1 MTDYVVNVSFRVDSR
16 PLKNLNKEVE
26 ETTESLKKATS
37 ASERTRQRLVDGFD
51 KVSDAADAARG
62 GIGGIGAELVSMA
75 RVGSVAINPVT
86 VGLLALAAGAA
97 AAVGILVSV
106 TSQLNEIHKLNDISD
121 ITGANV
127 QELAKLEAIAKL
139 GGESLDGLKLSLQKN
154 QVALKSAREDSAELA
169 DLYGRL
175 GLSVRELQKMDP
187 ALAWRVTAAAIA
199 ETTDKGLK
207 ADAAMKLM
215 GKSASDLTKEFGSQ
229 AQQEEKLNEARRL
242 GIERT
247 PEQIKQ
253 AAELDKAQDSLN
265 ASVASFKT
273 ILLQSFGND
282 VVTAIGNLA
291 KLVNWLAESMQVAQ
305 KWADGLGTSLGKIV
319 LTPGMAAVEVW
330 AKRVLDA
337 YAKINGFQSRAQN
350 PRGGAPMAGSLDT
363 NAGRGPNTREQTE
376 KEIAD
381 AAAKAAA
388 AQKKAADEAERQAKA
403 WRDTLASADKLVNAY
418 GDQAAIDSARFA
430 FLSGEND
437 LREANVR
444 LMDAQVKAAQ
454 SLGATVEGAVQA
466 ETGLGVQL
474 QYNLEALQKEKNLSA
489 AQVAE
494 LDKRVKLAV
503 ANAEAN
509 ERARIADEAILRG
522 RSELQQMHQSTLE
535 LERAREVITSGQ
547 VKTEEQLTRY
557 LADQAYWSGIEKQ
570 IKEGT
575 LTISKEEL
583 KAMKERRDAAQ
594 IALNQ
599 EQESLKQMETL
610 YQNIGDGLANSITDA
625 LKTGRLDF
633 KSFIS
638 DIITMLIN
646 SHLKKVFASMF
657 EIGGSGGGDG
667 FWSNL
672 LQVGSALFGV
682 TAPASA
688 ASGAAASGI
697 AYAKGGAFNNG
708 VEFFANGGVVNRTTG
723 FGLSGGKLGV
733 MGEAGPEAILP
744 LARGR
749 NGKLG
754 VAASGSGGTVN
765 QVNIAPGAVVVNS
778 SGDNAADTAA
788 FAKSLDKVLNEKVA
802 AYIRDQQR
810 SGNTLNPNFGYRY

>member
-1 MTDYVVNVSFRVDSR
+1 M
-16 PLKNLNKEVE
+16 
-26 ETTESLKKATS
+26 
-37 ASERTRQRLVDGFD
+37 
-51 KVSDAADAARG
+51 
-62 GIGGIGAELVSMA
+62 
-75 RVGSVAINPVT
+75 
-86 VGLLALAAGAA
+86 
-97 AAVGILVSV
+97 
-106 TSQLNEIHKLNDISD
+106 
-121 ITGANV
+121 
-127 QELAKLEAIAKL
+127 
-139 GGESLDGLKLSLQKN
+139 
-154 QVALKSAREDSAELA
+154 
-169 DLYGRL
+169 
-175 GLSVRELQKMDP
+175 
-187 ALAWRVTAAAIA
+187 
-199 ETTDKGLK
+199 
-207 ADAAMKLM
+207 
-215 GKSASDLTKEFGSQ
+215 
-229 AQQEEKLNEARRL
+229 
-242 GIERT
+242 
-247 PEQIKQ
+247 
-253 AAELDKAQDSLN
+253 
-265 ASVASFKT
+265 
-273 ILLQSFGND
+273 
-282 VVTAIGNLA
+282 
-291 KLVNWLAESMQVAQ
+291 
-305 KWADGLGTSLGKIV
+305 
-319 LTPGMAAVEVW
+319 
-330 AKRVLDA
+330 
-337 YAKINGFQSRAQN
+337 
-350 PRGGAPMAGSLDT
+350 
-363 NAGRGPNTREQTE
+363 
-376 KEIAD
+376 
-381 AAAKAAA
+381 A

-466 ETGLGVQL
+466 EEGLGVVL
-474 QYNLEALQKEKNLSA
+474 EYNLAALQKEKNLTD

-494 LDKRVKLAV
+494 LEKRVKLAV

-509 ERARIADEAILRG
+509 ERARIADEAILKG
-522 RSELQQMHQSTLE
+522 RSVLQQMEQSTLE
-535 LERAREVITSGQ
+535 LEYAREVTASGQ

-672 LQVGSALFGV
+672 LQVGSALFGGN
-682 TAPASA
+682 AANAA
-688 ASGAAASGI
+688 ASGASASGV
-697 AYAKGGAFNNG
+697 ASVGYAKGGAFNNG

-723 FGLSGGKLGV
+723 FGMAGGKWGV

-754 VAASGSGGTVN
+754 VAASGSGGNVN

-788 FAKSLDKVLNEKVA
+788 FAKSLDKLLTEKVA
-802 AYIRDQQR
+802 MFIRDQQR
-810 SGNTLNPNFGYRY
+810 SGNSMNPNFGYRY